1 MRSVLVRILYLW
13 FGATLAL
20 GLTAHPAAA
29 QPPSAVRAVSCIEL
43 TVSDLDRS
51 VEWYG
56 RLLDARPAGGER
68 DEVGEALEER
78 TGVFAAH
85 TRSRVLAIGGECLEL
100 TEFVAQKGRPAPADA
115 RSNDRW
121 FQHVAVVV
129 SDMDAAYARLRA
141 AHVEHASS
149 SPQRLPDWNPGAGGI
164 RAFYF
169 KDPDRHV
176 LELIWFPPGK
186 GDPRWQGGG
195 SARPLILGI
204 DHTAIAVEDTDRS
217 LRFYRDMLGLREAG
231 RSENWGPEQA
241 RLNGVLGAHLRITQV
256 RAPKGP
262 GIEFLEY
269 LAPRDGRPYPADE
282 RASDLIHW
290 NTVLVVTDLAPVTLS
305 LLSARV
311 PLVSSLAASPSS
323 ATRPLRIRDPDGH
336 VVELVQP

>member
-1 MRSVLVRILYLW
+1 MRSLLVRVLCLW
-13 FGATLAL
+13 FGADLVL
-20 GLTAHPAAA
+20 GLTGPAAA
-29 QPPSAVRAVSCIEL
+29 SQPPASVSAVGCIEL

-51 VEWYG
+51 VEWYR
-56 RLLDARPAGGER
+56 RLLDARTSGAER
-68 DEVGEALEER
+68 EEVGEALEER

-85 TRSRVLAIGGECLEL
+85 TRSQALAVGAECLEL
-100 TEFVAQKGRPAPADA
+100 TEFLAQKGRPAPPDA

-186 GDPRWQGGG
+186 GDPRWQEGGAG
-195 SARPLILGI
+195 RPLVLGI

-217 LRFYRDMLGLREAG
+217 LRFYRDALGLREAG

-241 RLNGVLGAHLRITQV
+241 RLNGLAGAHLRITQV

-269 LAPRDGRPYPADE
+269 LAPRDGRSYPTDE

-290 NTVLVVTDLAPVTLS
+290 NTILVVSDLAPLTRS
-305 LLSARV
+305 LLAARA
-311 PLVSSLAASPSS
+311 PLVSASASHPPG
-323 ATRPLRIRDPDGH
+323 RPVRVRDPDGH